1 MAKKT
6 DILTLA
12 NVQKDVNLTYWNSIR
27 WIGSMQGQLLLVNPD
42 LLFL

>member
-6 DILTLA
+6 DILILA
-12 NVQKDVNLTYWNSIR
+12 NVQKDVNLTYWNSIP
-27 WIGSMQGQLLLVNPD
+27 WIGSMQRQLLLVNPD